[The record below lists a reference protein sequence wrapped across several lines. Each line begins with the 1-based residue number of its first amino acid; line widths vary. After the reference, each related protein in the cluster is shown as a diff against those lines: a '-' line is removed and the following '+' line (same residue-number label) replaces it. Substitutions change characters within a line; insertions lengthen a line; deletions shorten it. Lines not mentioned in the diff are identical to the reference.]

1 MRLYETVFILKPD
14 LSGEETQSWIQR
26 ILQVLEQNKGELIR
40 LDEWGLTKLAY
51 QIRKFQKGYYVYAV
65 FLADYPCVRELD
77 RHFKMLEPFLR
88 HIIVKLDDGD
98 LEKHRQAQLVKE
110 QRAQEA
116 AREEKLSETRAA
128 EEAAQAEEKPE
139 EKPEGKP
146 EEKAEEVAE
155 ASPEEKYE
163 ENAEEK
169 TDEKAAEEVP
179 A

>member
-14 LSGEETQSWIQR
+14 LTEEETQNWIQR

-40 LDEWGLTKLAY
+40 LDEWGLMKLAY

-88 HIIVKLDDGD
+88 HIVVKLDDSD
-98 LEKHRQAQLVKE
+98 LEKHRQAQVAKE
-110 QRAQEA
+110 QKAHE
-116 AREEKLSETRAA
+116 EEKEKKAPEIPVPEEPVPDGGKA
-128 EEAAQAEEKPE
+128 EEAPEANLEEKSEEKESAEEKSD
-139 EKPEGKP
+139 EKP
-146 EEKAEEVAE
+146 
-155 ASPEEKYE
+155 
-163 ENAEEK
+163 
-169 TDEKAAEEVP
+169 AEEVP